1 MSDPQQLDRE
11 LREYLEK
18 EPNLRREDRLVYLKS
33 LMNKHLE
40 FNKLDH
46 IVNASDIY
54 DIMSGAK
61 SNYTNKRMPV
71 RISRKQLDS
80 AEATHISVLES
91 FISYLNKMNL
101 LKKLV
106 KFDYTD

>member
-18 EPNLRREDRLVYLKS
+18 EPNLRREDRLIYLKAM
-33 LMNKHLE
+33 MNKHFE
-40 FNKLDH
+40 FNKLEH
-46 IVNASDIY
+46 MVNSNDLFE
-54 DIMSGAK
+54 IMSGAK
-61 SNYTNKRMPV
+61 SNYSKRALPI
-71 RISRKQLDS
+71 RISRKQVES
-80 AEATHISVLES
+80 GEATHISVLES
-91 FISYLNKMNL
+91 FISYLNRANL

>member
-18 EPNLRREDRLVYLKS
+18 EPNLRREDRLIFLRTII
-33 LMNKHLE
+33 NKHLE
-40 FNKLDH
+40 FNKLEH
-46 IVNASDIY
+46 LVNSGDLHDIL
-54 DIMSGAK
+54 SGAK
-61 SNYTNKRMPV
+61 SNYTNKRLPV
-71 RISRKQLDS
+71 RITRKQLDS
-80 AEATHISVLES
+80 SEATHISVLES

-106 KFDYTD
+106 KFDYTE

>member
-18 EPNLRREDRLVYLKS
+18 EPNLRREDRLIYLKAI
-33 LMNKHLE
+33 MNKHFE
-40 FNKLDH
+40 FNKLEHVINGNDLFH
-46 IVNASDIY
+46 IIST
-54 DIMSGAK
+54 AK
-61 SNYTNKRMPV
+61 NNYTQRALPV
-71 RISRKQLDS
+71 RISRKQVDS
-80 AEATHISVLES
+80 GEATHVSVLES
-91 FISYLNKMNL
+91 FISYLNKSNL